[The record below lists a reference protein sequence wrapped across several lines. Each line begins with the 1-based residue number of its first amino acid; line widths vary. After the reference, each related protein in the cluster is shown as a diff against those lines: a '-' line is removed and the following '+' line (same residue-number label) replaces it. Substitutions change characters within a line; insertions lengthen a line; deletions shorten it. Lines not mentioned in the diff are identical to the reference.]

1 MYGGQTSTHGSE
13 FTAADDCNIYL
24 ISDCMYGGQRH
35 ADGSVFT
42 AVNNCDFCM
51 CSKGSVTC
59 SNSSGCDQGTVSR
72 IGISMQSG
80 TVSPFLSFT

>member
-1 MYGGQTSTHGSE
+1 MVDRLKLMDPSLRRLTIE
-13 FTAADDCNIYL
+13 FIYL
-24 ISDCMYGGQRH
+24 ISDCMYNGQRH

-42 AVNNCDFCM
+42 AVNDCDFCM

-72 IGISMQSG
+72 IGISIRMLREQ
-80 TVSPFLSFT
+80 FHFFFH

>member
-1 MYGGQTSTHGSE
+1 MYGGPTYTHGSV
-13 FTAADDCNIYL
+13 FQAADDCIIYF
-24 ISDCMYGGQRH
+24 ISDCMYGGQRY

-42 AVNNCDFCM
+42 AVHDCDFCM

-59 SNSSGCDQGTVSR
+59 TNSSGCDQGSVSR
-72 IGISMQSG
+72 IGKSMQLG

>member
-1 MYGGQTSTHGSE
+1 M
-13 FTAADDCNIYL
+13 IYL

-42 AVNNCDFCM
+42 AVNDCDFCM

-59 SNSSGCDQGTVSR
+59 TNSSGCDQGTVSR
-72 IGISMQSG
+72 IGISMRMRREQFHIFFHS
-80 TVSPFLSFT
+80 SKIYLI